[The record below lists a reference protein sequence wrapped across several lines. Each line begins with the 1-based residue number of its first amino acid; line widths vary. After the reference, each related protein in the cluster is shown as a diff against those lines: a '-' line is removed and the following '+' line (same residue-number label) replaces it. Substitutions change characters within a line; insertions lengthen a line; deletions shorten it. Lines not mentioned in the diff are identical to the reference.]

1 VKLRGSI
8 FVLPNCRRALVS
20 FAFDNISVW
29 LSPDVGYYHD
39 ESHLW
44 VLTSCFF
51 LLRVKCLRI
60 RGKMN
65 FITVQLQLQKWRSY
79 SSC

>member
-1 VKLRGSI
+1 VWCVSFPDQPVKLRGSI
-8 FVLPNCRRALVS
+8 FVPPNCRRALVS

-51 LLRVKCLRI
+51 VK
-60 RGKMN
+60 GKMSAD
-65 FITVQLQLQKWRSY
+65 TW
-79 SSC
+79 